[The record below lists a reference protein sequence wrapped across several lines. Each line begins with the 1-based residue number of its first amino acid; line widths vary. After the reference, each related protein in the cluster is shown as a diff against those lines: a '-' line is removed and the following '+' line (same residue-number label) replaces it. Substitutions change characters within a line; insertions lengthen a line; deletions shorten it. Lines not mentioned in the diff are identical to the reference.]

1 VLKIQKEKKKKK
13 KTQMKK
19 KPVEKK
25 KKKKKKKTFKNF
37 SVKKKKKK
45 SVFQMKKISEADPK
59 LLSRENRLPSQK
71 TDRTQNS
78 HNCKK
83 KKNEKLAL

>member
-1 VLKIQKEKKKKK
+1 
-13 KTQMKK
+13 
-19 KPVEKK
+19 
-25 KKKKKKKTFKNF
+25 
-37 SVKKKKKK
+37 
-45 SVFQMKKISEADPK
+45 MKKISEADPK

-83 KKNEKLAL
+83 KKNEKLALWINNVT